1 MLNVKLILNL
11 KNILGEDEKD
21 IMMEANRV
29 FYTPIIRSQALIWAG
44 AMVIIYLSGFFFPHA
59 LAATHGLLTGGFLA
73 GIGVRLAEPYEP
85 KIDAF
90 VKNIISQIYPDLLNK
105 E

>member
-1 MLNVKLILNL
+1 
-11 KNILGEDEKD
+11 
-21 IMMEANRV
+21 MEANRV

-90 VKNIISQIYPDLLNK
+90 VKNIISQILS
-105 E
+105 